1 MWVLGI
7 SLAHTGVRW
16 RGVTIRTVG
25 ASNLSGALA
34 SLSKVNRKVGSA
46 LDGDGD

>member
-25 ASNLSGALA
+25 ALTAKQSFWGA
-34 SLSKVNRKVGSA
+34 SLTFKSKQEGR
-46 LDGDGD
+46 